1 MKNMMAKKITA
12 GVVTCAA
19 LSALGSGLA
28 FAHTVA
34 NEGYVIDS
42 RGHLVRDGF
51 NGCVRTGYWTPAMAI
66 AECDPSLIKKPEP
79 VVVKAV
85 PAPAPAPAPV
95 VEAPVPAPVVVVR
108 PPPPP
113 APVFK
118 TVVTEQAMTIEGT
131 SFDTGS
137 AKLKPAASAKLD
149 EAVSFAE
156 MNSDSNLVIIGFTDS
171 RGSEEKNI
179 KLSAARAAAVKAYL
193 VKKGVAADRLST
205 KGMGSATPV
214 GDNKTAAGQ
223 AANRRVEIHTSIKQE
238 TKVRVTP

>member
-19 LSALGSGLA
+19 LSVMGSGFA

-66 AECDPSLIKKPEP
+66 TECDPSLVKKPEP

-85 PAPAPAPAPV
+85 PAPAPVPAPV
-95 VEAPVPAPVVVVR
+95 VEALVPAPVVVV
-108 PPPPP
+108 PP

-118 TVVTEQAMTIEGT
+118 TVVVEQAMTIEGT

-193 VKKGVAADRLST
+193 VKKGVAADRLTT

-223 AANRRVEIHTSIKQE
+223 AANRRVEIHTSITQE
-238 TKVRVTP
+238 TKVRVNP